1 MGSVVAIVDLKKDRQ
16 KGLRDAIDLIG
27 GIDDINEPERD
38 VVVKVG
44 VFSVDGPHHSS
55 VEVVDWIVKS
65 FDRVPKVYLAES
77 DNYQGTG
84 TDRLQ
89 LWKDLFNERIVP
101 FDLSLDTDTTPINIE
116 NPIREVVIDLSHIVF
131 KPNVFVSTHVLR
143 SYSKGSILKNLFGL
157 PPIVKKAQFHKN
169 EIFHVLL
176 ADLYQAIGGI
186 DLAVLDGTHFAGK
199 NASIPTDILVVG
211 RDAVAVEAIGL
222 KLAGNKPEKNKTI
235 EEFVKRGYGEGSL
248 DNIEIV
254 GTSLDMMIERCK
266 TAISELKLKSK
277 DAWSPALSINS
288 LIKRGFFKHPGGRTK
303 EDVEKALIE
312 DDARAEGQSKMIYA
326 TLKRR
331 VKMGVL
337 EGERNPDGWRFW
349 SN

>member
-1 MGSVVAIVDLKKDRQ
+1 MGSVVALIDLKEDRQ
-16 KGLRDAIDLIG
+16 NGMREAIDQIG
-27 GIDDINEPERD
+27 GIDDINMPERD

-44 VFSVDGPHHSS
+44 VFSVEGPHHSS
-55 VEVVDWIVKS
+55 VEVVDWITRS
-65 FDRVPKVYLAES
+65 FDRTPKLYLAES

-89 LWKDLFNERIVP
+89 LWKDLFSERIVP
-101 FDLSLDTDTTPINIE
+101 FDLSLDTDTTPITIE
-116 NPIREVVIDLSHIVF
+116 NPIKEVVIDLSHIVF

-143 SYSKGSILKNLFGL
+143 RYSKGSILKNLFGL

-199 NASIPTDILVVG
+199 NTSIPTDILVVG
-211 RDAVAVEAIGL
+211 RDAVAVEAVGL
-222 KLAGNKPEKNKTI
+222 KLAGNDPDKNKTI
-235 EEFVKRGYGEGSL
+235 EEFVRRGYGEGNL
-248 DNIEIV
+248 DKIEIV
-254 GTSLDMMIERCK
+254 GASLDMMIERCK
-266 TAISELKLKSK
+266 TAVIELKSK
-277 DAWSPALSINS
+277 AKKAWSPALSINR
-288 LIKRGFFKHPGGRTK
+288 LIKSGFFKHPGGRTK

-312 DDARAEGQSKMIYA
+312 EDTRAEGRLQQIYS

-337 EGERNPDGWRFW
+337 KEEKGPEGWCFW
-349 SN
+349 SD